1 MVFSSLLFLYTF
13 LPALLG
19 LYYLVPLRYRNVVAL
34 AGSLAF
40 YGWGEPVF
48 VGILVLI
55 SVYGY
60 GISLWLARL
69 PPAARVARRCVL
81 TLGLAAYLGLLL
93 YFKYSNF
100 LVAELNGVLGWLQEG
115 GIVWTHVVL
124 PLGISFFTFQKI
136 SYLVDVYRGTSPP
149 ARSLVDYLLF
159 VALFPQLIAGPIIRY
174 HDVAAQIVARDHN
187 LDKFLS
193 GVWRFLL
200 GLARKVLIA
209 NPLGAVADTVFNQN
223 LDTLPMPY
231 AWVGILCYAFQIY
244 FDFAGYSDMAIGLGR
259 MLGFEF
265 IENFERPYTSR
276 SITEFW
282 RRWHISLSNFMRD
295 YLYIPLGGNRG
306 GSFRT
311 GFNLW
316 FVFLVSGFW
325 HGASWNFVSW
335 GAYHGALLSLE
346 RMLGLKR
353 LARLPAVPATVLTFL
368 LVLAGW
374 VLFRA
379 ATLGDALTFFGRLFA
394 WSSWGDVRAN
404 LELLWP
410 DLIGHRTWT
419 VLALAMVVS
428 FIPDR
433 WWVRRG
439 WDEARPSSRAQAWLR
454 VGLGAVFLLLAS
466 GALAN
471 QSYNPFIYFRF

>member
-34 AGSLAF
+34 AGSLVF

-69 PPAARVARRCVL
+69 PRTSVVARRCVL
-81 TLGLAAYLGLLL
+81 TLGLGAYLGLLL

-100 LVAELNGVLGWLQEG
+100 FVAQLNGVLGWLQQG
-115 GIVWTHVVL
+115 GFVWTHVVL

-149 ARSLVDYLLF
+149 ARSLIDYLLF

-187 LDKFLS
+187 LDRFLS

-209 NPLGAVADTVFNQN
+209 NPLGAVADTVFSQN

-265 IENFERPYTSR
+265 IENFERPYASR

-306 GSFRT
+306 GGFRT

-325 HGASWNFVSW
+325 HGASWSFVSW

-346 RMLGLKR
+346 RVLGLKR
-353 LARLPAVPATVLTFL
+353 LARIPAVPAMIGTFL

-374 VLFRA
+374 VMFRA

-394 WSSWGDVRAN
+394 WSSWGDVTRN

-410 DLIGHRTWT
+410 ELISGRTWA
-419 VLALAMVVS
+419 VLGVAAACS
-428 FIPDR
+428 FLPER
-433 WWVRRG
+433 WWLRHG
-439 WDEARPSSRAQAWLR
+439 WDEPVPPTPGQAIARTI
-454 VGLGAVFLLLAS
+454 LGALFLLFATA
-466 GALAN
+466 ALAN

>member
-13 LPALLG
+13 LPILLG
-19 LYYLVPLRYRNVVAL
+19 LYYLVPERHRNAVAL
-34 AGSLAF
+34 AGSLVF

-55 SVYGY
+55 SLYGY
-60 GISLWLARL
+60 YISLWLARL
-69 PPAARVARRCVL
+69 PTAAVKARRAVL
-81 TLGLAAYLGLLL
+81 TLGLAGYLGVLL

-100 LVAELNGVLGWLQEG
+100 FVEQLNGVLGWLQQG
-115 GIVWTHVVL
+115 GLVWTHVVL

-149 ARSLVDYLLF
+149 ARSVVDYLLF

-174 HDVAAQIVARDHN
+174 HDVAAQIIRRDHN

-209 NPLGAVADTVFNQN
+209 NPLGAVADTVFGQN
-223 LDTLPMPY
+223 LSTLPMPY
-231 AWVGILCYAFQIY
+231 AWIGILCYAFQIY

-295 YLYIPLGGNRG
+295 YLYIPLGGNRTG
-306 GSFRT
+306 PFRT
-311 GFNLW
+311 AFNLW

-325 HGASWNFVSW
+325 HGASWNFICW

-346 RMLGLKR
+346 RVLGLKR
-353 LARLPAVPATVLTFL
+353 LARIPALPATALTFL
-368 LVLAGW
+368 LVLASW

-379 ATLGDALTFFGRLFA
+379 ANLTDAMTYFTRLGA
-394 WSSWGDVRAN
+394 WSSWADVTAN
-404 LELLWP
+404 PELLWP
-410 DLIGHRTWT
+410 DVINHRTWA
-419 VLALAMVVS
+419 VLAVAAVS
-428 FIPDR
+428 SFVSER
-433 WWVRRG
+433 WWVHRG
-439 WDEARPSSRAQAWLR
+439 WDLALPSSRAQAWAR
-454 VGLGAVFLLLAS
+454 VGLGTVFLLLAS